1 MSRGHALVT
10 GAIGGLGTA
19 IVKRLIEAGIPVI
32 GTDRRVTDIDPWI
45 KAELNDEQSAM
56 FTGHLRRKLI

>member
-1 MSRGHALVT
+1 MNCGFNRGHALVT

-32 GTDRRVTDIDPWI
+32 GTYAFIRIVKID
-45 KAELNDEQSAM
+45 
-56 FTGHLRRKLI
+56 